1 MLKEIQQ
8 QPTII
13 KNILDKQ
20 LSHINLNKYEKNLK
34 LINNICIIASG
45 SSRNAGSIAK
55 YFLENILNIPLQVDY
70 ASEFAYKD
78 PIVDNKTL
86 IIALSQSGET
96 ADTLKALKI
105 AKEKKALTVALTNN
119 KNSTIHKTVDVAL
132 EVMAGEEKS
141 IAATKS
147 FTAQLLN
154 LYILGLCMSKILNT
168 LTDTDYKTIVD
179 QLYQIPE
186 EFDKLIDNLSSYDS
200 FAKKLK
206 KYSHIIL
213 LGRGPDAGV
222 ADEGALKFK
231 ELTYIDA
238 NSCPTGEFL
247 HGYLAFLDEKTPVI
261 SILPPDKIVCNLA
274 LNNTLILKEKRN
286 PPLFIIKP
294 EGSKSF
300 DDDDIV
306 SQNIINLPDC
316 DKYIYPFYAT
326 VCLQILA
333 YKTAMLLD
341 KDVINPRSLTKVV
354 AHE

>member
-20 LSHINLNKYEKNLK
+20 FFHINLDKYEKNLK

-45 SSRNAGSIAK
+45 SSRNAGNIAK
-55 YFLENILNIPLQVDY
+55 YFLQSILNIPVHVDY

-78 PIVDNKTL
+78 PVISNKTL

-96 ADTLKALKI
+96 ADTLKALKT
-105 AKEKKALTVALTNN
+105 AKEKKALTIALTNN
-119 KNSTIHKTVDVAL
+119 KNSTIHKIVDFAL

-168 LTDTDYKTIVD
+168 LSDSNYKTIID
-179 QLYQIPE
+179 QLYQISE
-186 EFDKLIDNLSSYDS
+186 ELEKIIDNFSSYDS

-206 KYSHIIL
+206 KYNHIIL

-222 ADEGALKFK
+222 AEEGALKLK
-231 ELTYIDA
+231 ELTYINA

-247 HGYLAFLDEKTPVI
+247 HGYLAFLDEKIPVI
-261 SILPPDKIVCNLA
+261 SILSPDKTICNLA
-274 LNNTLILKEKRN
+274 LNNTLLIKEKRN

-294 EGSKSF
+294 ESSRFF
-300 DDDDIV
+300 DNIV
-306 SQNIINLPDC
+306 SQNVINLPDC
-316 DKYIYPFYAT
+316 DKYVYPFYAT
-326 VCLQILA
+326 VCLQILS
-333 YKTAMLLD
+333 YKTAIFLD
-341 KDVINPRSLTKVV
+341 KDVINPRSLTKVI